1 MTLTTRKMSWAHE
14 NHVAELLGGRVTK
27 NSGATWADQTDV
39 VTSQDDYYSWACDGK
54 SSLGKSIGVS
64 REMWAKLEEQG
75 QTRLPALPLR
85 FYRDE
90 RLSQVDLD
98 LVVISLDTFAEL
110 VADANAYQAEH
121 REKR

>member
-1 MTLTTRKMSWAHE
+1 MTWTTRKMSDSHE
-14 NHVAELLGGRVTK
+14 SHIAELLGGRVTK

-39 VTSQDDYYSWACDGK
+39 IMPDDGYYSFALDGK
-54 SSLGKSIGVS
+54 STLGKSVGVTK
-64 REMWAKLEEQG
+64 EMWAKLEEQG

-85 FYRDE
+85 FYRGE

-110 VADANAYQAEH
+110 VADANAYRADH
-121 REKR
+121 KD